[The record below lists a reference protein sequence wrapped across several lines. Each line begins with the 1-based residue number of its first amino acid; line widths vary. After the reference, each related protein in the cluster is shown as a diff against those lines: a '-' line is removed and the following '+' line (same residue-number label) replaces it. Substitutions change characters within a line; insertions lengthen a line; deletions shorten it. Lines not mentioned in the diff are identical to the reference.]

1 MKKVTINAETL
12 IKLLRL
18 VRGLIICTQFAA
30 DTYFLGRSDTGVI
43 GKTCEEKH
51 KEILKLIDDTME
63 ALKEIEAGIEA
74 VHIEV

>member
-1 MKKVTINAETL
+1 MKKVTINVEALTKL
-12 IKLLRL
+12 IRLMPDLL
-18 VRGLIICTQFAA
+18 ICTKFAS
-30 DTYFLGRSDTGVI
+30 DSYYLGRSDTGVI